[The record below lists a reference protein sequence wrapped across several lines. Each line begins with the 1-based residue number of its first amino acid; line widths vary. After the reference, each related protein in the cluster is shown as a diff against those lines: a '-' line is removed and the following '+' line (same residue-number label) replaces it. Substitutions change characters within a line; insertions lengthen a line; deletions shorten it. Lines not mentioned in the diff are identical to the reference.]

1 MSKVIQTDVG
11 FAFQRSVTLTS
22 GLFLHRRHHQDYIW
36 SERSTT
42 LHSYLLYLEEKNK
55 YVQLLSC

>member
-42 LHSYLLYLEEKNK
+42 LHSYLL
-55 YVQLLSC
+55 